1 MTGSNKETLH
11 EEKLLKWCE
20 KNHTS
25 ILHFNQFPPL
35 LQKIPNPPRFL
46 FFRGNPEVLKKS
58 MVAIVGAREASSY
71 GLACAFR
78 FARELTGAGFVLVSG
93 LAKGIDGASHWGAV
107 NRAGET
113 LAVMGAGFE
122 TLYPRE
128 NRRLAYQILE
138 KGGAWLSE
146 YLPWTPPLPA
156 HFPQR
161 NRIISGLS
169 SGVVVI
175 EARKKS
181 GSLITALSGLEQ
193 GREVFVVPGPID
205 KPDYQGSHHLIQQG
219 AKLVTSIK
227 DILED
232 LPLTYSFCLEKADST
247 ESSIP
252 FGKTFTLSDW
262 MGEQKGG
269 ERSLFEAIF
278 KGDVFE
284 LAPQRYLSTLP
295 NHDFFRTI
303 KIDS

>member
-1 MTGSNKETLH
+1 MIRRKSEAL
-11 EEKLLKWCE
+11 ESEKLQKWCE
-20 KNHTS
+20 KNQAS
-25 ILHFNQFPPL
+25 VLHFNEFPL
-35 LQKIPNPPRFL
+35 LLQNIPQPPQFL
-46 FFRGNPEVLKKS
+46 LFKGNPEVLKKS
-58 MVAIVGAREASSY
+58 LIAIVGARKASSY

-78 FARELTGAGFVLVSG
+78 FARELTGAGVGVVSG
-93 LAKGIDGASHWGAV
+93 LAKGVDGASHWGAV
-107 NRAGET
+107 NRGGET

-122 TLYPRE
+122 NIYPRE
-128 NRRLAYQILE
+128 NRRLAYQILD

-146 YLPWTPPLPA
+146 YLPWAPPLAA

-169 SGVVVI
+169 CGVVVI

-181 GSLITALSGLEQ
+181 GSLITALTGLEQ
-193 GREVFVVPGPID
+193 GRDVFVVPGPID
-205 KPDYQGSHHLIQQG
+205 KPDYEGSHHLIQQG

-232 LPLTYSFCLEKADST
+232 LPLTYSFCLEKTDSG
-247 ESSIP
+247 EDAFP
-252 FGKTFTLSDW
+252 FGKTFTLSEWIGDRN
-262 MGEQKGG
+262 GG
-269 ERSLFEAIF
+269 EHSLIEAIR
-278 KGDVFE
+278 KGEVFE